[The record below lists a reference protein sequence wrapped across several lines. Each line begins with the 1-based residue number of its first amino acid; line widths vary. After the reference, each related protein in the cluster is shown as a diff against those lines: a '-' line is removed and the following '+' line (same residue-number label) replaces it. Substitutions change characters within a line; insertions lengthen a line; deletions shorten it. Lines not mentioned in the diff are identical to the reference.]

1 MQSFSG
7 SWRTLSLPGGPADSG
22 SCQARRWTRR
32 RRPPDEKNNRALTS
46 EPNQG
51 LERWI
56 SCGAA
61 GEVVQ
66 GEGREGRGNWGNRHD
81 GMREKTTWKFWKWR
95 NYNLL
100 WTAVGGENIPSQRVC
115 VGSVALVF
123 ALLCF
128 HCARVIQPLF
138 SGAARP
144 KSSAGRV
151 GIATDPPL
159 IPPPPTSCAAAP

>member
-1 MQSFSG
+1 M
-7 SWRTLSLPGGPADSG
+7 
-22 SCQARRWTRR
+22 
-32 RRPPDEKNNRALTS
+32 
-46 EPNQG
+46 
-51 LERWI
+51 
-56 SCGAA
+56 
-61 GEVVQ
+61 
-66 GEGREGRGNWGNRHD
+66 
-81 GMREKTTWKFWKWR
+81 
-95 NYNLL
+95 L

-159 IPPPPTSCAAAP
+159 IPSPPPHLVRRRSLEPGALMFQHADVGKSPAGPVVVVVVVPVSLALALQSPSAAPRRRHAAAGAGADRAAVLEHADLQLRAALRGQS